1 MRRLPILDRQQ
12 SGQSLARMRFS
23 KNEVSES
30 VCCPVS
36 AKVGL
41 RLRHLN
47 PEKQT
52 MSIATARDD
61 QTPYQPLGVLPFTL
75 RVLESFE
82 EFVRLNPDLVVEQNS
97 NGEI

>member
-1 MRRLPILDRQQ
+1 MLCQNGYAVLFLLKWDYD
-12 SGQSLARMRFS
+12 
-23 KNEVSES
+23 
-30 VCCPVS
+30 CD
-36 AKVGL
+36 
-41 RLRHLN
+41 HLN

-52 MSIATARDD
+52 MSIATVRED
-61 QTPYQPLGVLPFTL
+61 QTPYQPLGVLPLTL